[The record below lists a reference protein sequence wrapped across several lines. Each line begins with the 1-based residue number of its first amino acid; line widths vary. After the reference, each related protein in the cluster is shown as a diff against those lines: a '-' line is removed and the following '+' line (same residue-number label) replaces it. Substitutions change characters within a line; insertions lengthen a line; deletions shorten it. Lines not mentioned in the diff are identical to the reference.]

1 MLALQR
7 VIVFAFLQVID
18 APWLVAG
25 GMLLAMTG
33 IHVSAYISSTEK
45 IRLLL
50 IALHSLLVHLT

>member
-7 VIVFAFLQVID
+7 VVVFALLQVID

-33 IHVSAYISSTEK
+33 IRVSAYISSTER

-50 IALHSLLVHLT
+50 VALHSLLVHLT